1 MPFTPVPE
9 FPNQQPPTV
18 RIFLTGQLMLQPDAE
33 SKSCEVFVNRSAPNH
48 HLTVEVREKRPGQ
61 PDAILMRHHGP
72 LEFRQTDPPVEGLL
86 IKRIAF
92 SETEGGFVP
101 AGSIGMYTGAATQ
114 FGEALSLAID
124 LRSEG
129 FHPSNEMRVDFDSAR
144 PSILIRDGIF
154 HTAFKIS
161 PEKVKVKLTRGT
173 EAPRPLDPFASLI
186 GANIYLNE
194 GEVLVMNWRELG
206 LSKTL
211 SLTKPKEEG
220 ITYEVYII
228 NDPLY
233 EDEQEPKAHDELAEY
248 YKVLPS
254 VSTDDRFK
262 MEVEFVQP
270 VANDKGTSK
279 SPCMPVVV
287 NGP

>member
-1 MPFTPVPE
+1 MPFTQVPE
-9 FPNQQPPTV
+9 MPDEAPTV

-72 LEFRQTDPPVEGLL
+72 LEFLRSDPAVEGLV
-86 IKRIAF
+86 IKRIVF
-92 SETEGGFVP
+92 SESEGGFVP
-101 AGSIGMYTGAATQ
+101 AGSIGMYTGAPTA
-114 FGEALSLAID
+114 FGEALSSAID
-124 LRSEG
+124 LRRED

-154 HTAFKIS
+154 HTAFKFSAENI
-161 PEKVKVKLTRGT
+161 KVKLARGT
-173 EAPRPLDPFASLI
+173 ETRDLPPFASLI
-186 GANIYLNE
+186 GANVYLKKDE
-194 GEVLVMNWRELG
+194 FLVMNWRELG

-211 SLTKPKEEG
+211 SLTKPKEDG
-220 ITYEVYII
+220 TTYEVYII
-228 NDPLY
+228 NDPLF
-233 EDEQEPKAHDELAEY
+233 ENEKEPTAHDELAEY

-254 VSTDDRFK
+254 VATDDRFK
-262 MEVEFVQP
+262 MQVEFVQP

-279 SPCMPVVV
+279 SPCMPVLVS
-287 NGP
+287 GP

>member
-1 MPFTPVPE
+1 MPFTQVPE
-9 FPNQQPPTV
+9 LPNQPPTV

-48 HLTVEVREKRPGQ
+48 QLTVEVREKRPGQ

-72 LEFRQTDPPVEGLL
+72 LEFRQAEAPVDGLL

-92 SETEGGFVP
+92 SETEGTFVP

-114 FGEALSLAID
+114 FGEALNLAID

-129 FHPSNEMRVDFDSAR
+129 FHPSNEMKVDFDSAR
-144 PSILIRDGIF
+144 PSILIQDGIF
-154 HTAFKIS
+154 HTAFKFS
-161 PEKVKVKLTRGT
+161 PANVKVKLTRGT
-173 EAPRPLDPFASLI
+173 EPPRPLEPFASLI
-186 GANIYLNE
+186 GANIYLNANE
-194 GEVLVMNWRELG
+194 FLVMNWRDLG
-206 LSKTL
+206 LSRTL
-211 SLTKPKEEG
+211 SLKPKTDG
-220 ITYEVYII
+220 TTYEVYII

-233 EDEQEPKAHDELAEY
+233 ENEEEPKGHDELAQY

-254 VSTDDRFK
+254 VSTADRFK
-262 MEVEFVQP
+262 MEVEFTQP
-270 VANDKGTSK
+270 VAGDRGTSK

-287 NGP
+287 GGP